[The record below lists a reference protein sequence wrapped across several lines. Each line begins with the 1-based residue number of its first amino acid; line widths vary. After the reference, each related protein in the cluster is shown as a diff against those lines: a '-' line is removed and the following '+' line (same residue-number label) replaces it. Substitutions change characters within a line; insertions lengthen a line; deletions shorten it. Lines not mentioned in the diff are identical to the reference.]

1 MGARQCRRY
10 RSEEKEKTA
19 NLRGEEESFSEA
31 EIEREREVEC
41 GKRPQ
46 VRRSET
52 RSRPLEMN
60 LLLGAYFAVNLVY
73 AQMAD
78 VRGPRTSHLLP
89 RTYNLVQFA
98 VAGPAVAGPTVDDI
112 PDSWFAI
119 DKVKHFFMSAFIE
132 SVSYSALQAAH
143 ANYRPAL
150 AGAIGITAAFGLG
163 KEIHDY
169 RNPKNHFSIKDLSWD
184 AIGAGAGVVLSSHT
198 IR

>member
-1 MGARQCRRY
+1 MNLIMGAY
-10 RSEEKEKTA
+10 
-19 NLRGEEESFSEA
+19 L
-31 EIEREREVEC
+31 
-41 GKRPQ
+41 
-46 VRRSET
+46 
-52 RSRPLEMN
+52 
-60 LLLGAYFAVNLVY
+60 AVNLVY
-73 AQMAD
+73 AQMAE
-78 VRGPRTSHLLP
+78 VRGPHTSHHLP
-89 RTYNLVQFA
+89 RTYNLVQF
-98 VAGPAVAGPTVDDI
+98 AVAGPTVDDI

-132 SVSYSALQAAH
+132 SLSYSALQAAH
-143 ANYRPAL
+143 ASHRPAL

>member
-78 VRGPRTSHLLP
+78 VRGAHTSHLLP
-89 RTYNLVQFA
+89 RTHNLVQFA
-98 VAGPAVAGPTVDDI
+98 VACPSQGKVI

-184 AIGAGAGVVLSSHT
+184 AIGAGAGVVLLSHT

>member
-1 MGARQCRRY
+1 
-10 RSEEKEKTA
+10 
-19 NLRGEEESFSEA
+19 
-31 EIEREREVEC
+31 
-41 GKRPQ
+41 
-46 VRRSET
+46 
-52 RSRPLEMN
+52 MN

-98 VAGPAVAGPTVDDI
+98 VAGPTGDVV
-112 PDSWFAI
+112 PDSWFGI
-119 DKVKHFFMSAFIE
+119 DKIKHFFMSAFIE

-143 ANYRPAL
+143 ANHRSAI
-150 AGAIGITAAFGLG
+150 AGAIGITAAFGVG

-169 RNPKNHFSIKDLSWD
+169 RNPNNHFSIQDLSWD
-184 AIGAGAGVVLSSHT
+184 AIGAGAGLVLLSHT